1 VSPVAIKDLFNNF
14 FLMEDEEEV
23 ESPAERQQR
32 VTQNEEN
39 QNRNMQ
45 QQPIERTQNN
55 QNHLKTVPQKKVSK
69 NYNTEER
76 NYRMGHTSNKS
87 NSKNVVT
94 MNQSAGTGYS
104 NYENSKMCLFE
115 PRVFSDTQDIAD
127 ELKNRRAT
135 LVNLQRIDK
144 VSAKRI
150 IDFLSGTVYAIGG
163 DIQRVGAD
171 IFLCTPDN
179 VEVAG
184 SITDHLE
191 QMNTQQHY
199 E

>member
-1 VSPVAIKDLFNNF
+1 MAIKDLFNNF

-150 IDFLSGTVYAIGG
+150 IDFLSGPVYASGG

>member
-1 VSPVAIKDLFNNF
+1 MAIKDLFNNF

-76 NYRMGHTSNKS
+76 NYRMGNTSNKS